1 MSMSTKKLDKHTH
14 QFTDA
19 QRDEL
24 IEKIIERTLRD
35 YSGRRIDADRL
46 RSGLICAHRAKPI
59 RLIDL
64 LNTCMTDF
72 PTDVIMGVYRHYDPT
87 TDTMKNGWTAQHSEP
102 YVRTWWDND
111 DEEED
116 ADEYDDY
123 HSTF

>member
-1 MSMSTKKLDKHTH
+1 MSMSTKKLDKHTTE
-14 QFTDA
+14 FTDA

-24 IEKIIERTLRD
+24 IEKIIKRAAAA
-35 YSGRRIDADRL
+35 YGSHRIQVDRL
-46 RSGLICAHRAKPI
+46 RKGLLCAHRAKPI

-72 PTDVIMGVYRHYDPT
+72 PADVLYGVYRHYDEAN
-87 TDTMKNGWTAQHSEP
+87 DTMKNGWTAQHSEP

-123 HSTF
+123 HSTY